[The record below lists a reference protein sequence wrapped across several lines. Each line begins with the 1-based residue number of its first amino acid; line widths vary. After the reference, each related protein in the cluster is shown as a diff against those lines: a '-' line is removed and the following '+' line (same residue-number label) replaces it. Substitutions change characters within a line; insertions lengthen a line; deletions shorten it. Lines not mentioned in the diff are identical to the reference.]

1 MSDQTLHKRLIEA
14 LLFASAEPLGIEE
27 LQTRLPEGAS
37 AEALLADIA
46 ADYAERGVNLVS
58 VAGRWQFRT
67 AADLGPLMRLEIELK
82 RKLSRAALETLAIIA
97 YHQPATRAEI
107 EEVRGVSVSKG
118 TLDLLLEV
126 GWIKPRGHRDA
137 PGKPTLWVTTEA
149 FLEHFGLAAL
159 DDLPGMSELRAS
171 GLLDNKGPMPAMPAL
186 AGGAQPDDSPDTD
199 EAVEDQEPD
208 DGHALGA
215 GGEAA

>member
-1 MSDQTLHKRLIEA
+1 MTDQTLHKRLIEA
-14 LLFASAEPLGIEE
+14 LLFAAAEPLAVDE
-27 LQTRLPEGAS
+27 LQARLPEGTS
-37 AEALLADIA
+37 AEALLAELA
-46 ADYAERGVNLVS
+46 ADYAERGVNLVA

-67 AADLGPLMRLEIELK
+67 AADLGPLMRLSIELK

-118 TLDLLLEV
+118 TLDLLLEI

-171 GLLDNKGPMPAMPAL
+171 GLLDNKGPMAAMPVL
-186 AGGAQPDDSPDTD
+186 AGGGQPDEASDND
-199 EAVEDQEPD
+199 ELVEDQEPD
-208 DGHALGA
+208 DVHGLSA